1 MHFRVALAVL
11 VLDRTRRMNDR
22 RIDHRALAQHQA
34 TVTQI
39 AVDDLQDPA
48 RQLMFLQQ
56 APEVEDRGFIGN
68 SIQMQP
74 RELAKD
80 ICFIGAQPFD
90 SCEAGISP
98 NREVFFRASQGHVN
112 KKRPKNPYEISY
124 SHLNSREM
132 PIASRIANLRK

>member
-11 VLDRTRRMNDR
+11 VLGRTRRMNDR
-22 RIDHRALAQHQA
+22 RTDHRALAQHQA

-48 RQLMFLQQ
+48 RQLMFLQL

-74 RELAKD
+74 RELAQNRR
-80 ICFIGAQPFD
+80 FI
-90 SCEAGISP
+90 E
-98 NREVFFRASQGHVN
+98 
-112 KKRPKNPYEISY
+112 
-124 SHLNSREM
+124 
-132 PIASRIANLRK
+132 